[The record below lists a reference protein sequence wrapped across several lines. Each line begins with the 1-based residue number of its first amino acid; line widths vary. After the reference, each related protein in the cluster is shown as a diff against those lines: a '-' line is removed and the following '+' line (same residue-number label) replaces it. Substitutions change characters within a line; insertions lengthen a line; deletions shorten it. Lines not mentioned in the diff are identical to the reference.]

1 MLDEYIT
8 EISAENEL
16 KRVDHLIFVT
26 LKYTRTCDIIKSI
39 IRRLIN
45 AYDLAIID
53 VLTHLKKKNKI
64 KIIPLTPISRAE
76 ILRKSNKKIEIIDF
90 INFYFLLKFIDKA
103 EYTKRE
109 EFKRHVTLTVMQD
122 DEAIEVDID
131 KVKEY
136 YEKTKEFINYVREK
150 FK

>member
-1 MLDEYIT
+1 MLDEH
-8 EISAENEL
+8 ISEVNAESEL
-16 KRVDHLIFVT
+16 RRADHLFFVT
-26 LKYTRTCDIIKSI
+26 LKYTRTCDVIKSI

-53 VLTHLKKKNKI
+53 ALYCLKKKKKI
-64 KIIPLTPISRAE
+64 KEIPLTPISRIE
-76 ILRKSNKKIEIIDF
+76 SLRNSYKKIEMIDF
-90 INFYFLLKFIDKA
+90 INFYFLLRFIDKA

-122 DEAIEVDID
+122 DEAIEIDID
-131 KVKEY
+131 KIKEY
-136 YEKTKEFINYVREK
+136 FEKTKEFVDYVREK

>member
-1 MLDEYIT
+1 MLDEQVT
-8 EISAENEL
+8 ETNAEDEL
-16 KRVDHLIFVT
+16 KRAEHLIFVT

-53 VLTHLKKKNKI
+53 VLSCLKKKKKI
-64 KIIPLTPISRAE
+64 KKIPLTPISRAE
-76 ILRKSNKKIEIIDF
+76 TLKNSYKKLEMLDF
-90 INFYFLLKFIDKA
+90 LSFYFLLKFIDKA

-122 DEAIEVDID
+122 DEVIEVDID
-131 KVKEY
+131 KIREY
-136 YEKTKEFINYVREK
+136 FEKTKQFIDYVKEK